1 MSRVNK
7 IRVVFAFDVATFE
20 TKNEFATNNLG
31 ELHEKLAEKVA
42 YYARENN
49 FIIGNDIIQFD
60 LGK

>member
-20 TKNEFATNNLG
+20 TKGEFENHIG
-31 ELHEKLAEKVA
+31 EMHEKLAEKVA

-49 FIIGNDIIQFD
+49 FIVGNDIIEFS
-60 LGK
+60 